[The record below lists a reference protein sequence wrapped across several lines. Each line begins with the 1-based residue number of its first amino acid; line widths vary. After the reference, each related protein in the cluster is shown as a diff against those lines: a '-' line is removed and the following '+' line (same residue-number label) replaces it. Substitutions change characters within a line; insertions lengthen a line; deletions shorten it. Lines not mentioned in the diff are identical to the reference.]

1 MKISIFIL
9 WTSVCK
15 ILKKP
20 KHNLCSRVL
29 RNFVKLD
36 LRANVDV
43 TFTIATPSYMF
54 MLPVLQ
60 GQIFTSLS
68 LIKIIPK
75 LVFILHDSVIFVVL
89 FFILNLKFNLNG
101 KIIWLSNMKF
111 VTRWTDLHP
120 EFFLYL
126 FNVLVYYNVESTKPS
141 GF

>member
-1 MKISIFIL
+1 MYLLSIIFLRRKHENFKFYIVDKCL
-9 WTSVCK
+9 LN
-15 ILKKP
+15 IEEA
-20 KHNLCSRVL
+20 KHNLCCRVL

-60 GQIFTSLS
+60 GQMFTSLS

-89 FFILNLKFNLNG
+89 FFF
-101 KIIWLSNMKF
+101 
-111 VTRWTDLHP
+111 
-120 EFFLYL
+120 
-126 FNVLVYYNVESTKPS
+126 
-141 GF
+141 